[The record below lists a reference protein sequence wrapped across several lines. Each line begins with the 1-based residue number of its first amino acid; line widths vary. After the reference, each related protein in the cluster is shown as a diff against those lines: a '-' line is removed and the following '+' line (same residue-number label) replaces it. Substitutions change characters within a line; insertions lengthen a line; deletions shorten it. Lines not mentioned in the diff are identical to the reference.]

1 MVLIAGY
8 AEIASREKK
17 SNARQQGEA
26 MKLTKSELEIMNVLW
41 KAERPLSR
49 GEILEQSENKSWK
62 DSSIHILLNGMLK
75 KGAIQGDGFVRSG
88 KVWGR
93 LYAPL
98 VGIGEYYR
106 ENLFQPGGQE
116 TYPLLLAAMVDD
128 DNLSSEILGEMEEI
142 LRKRRERMK

>member
-1 MVLIAGY
+1 
-8 AEIASREKK
+8 
-17 SNARQQGEA
+17 

-49 GEILEQSENKSWK
+49 AEILELSSDKTWK
-62 DSSIHILLNGMLK
+62 DNSIHILLNGMLK

-93 LYAPL
+93 LYAPTI
-98 VGIGEYYR
+98 GIGEYYR
-106 ENLFQPGGQE
+106 ENLFQPGGE
-116 TYPLLLAAMVDD
+116 EAYPLLLAAMVDD
-128 DNLSSEILGEMEEI
+128 DDLSDETMEKLEEI

>member
-1 MVLIAGY
+1 
-8 AEIASREKK
+8 
-17 SNARQQGEA
+17 

-49 GEILEQSENKSWK
+49 AEILELSSDKTWK
-62 DSSIHILLNGMLK
+62 DNSIHILLNGMLK

-93 LYAPL
+93 LYAPTI
-98 VGIGEYYR
+98 GMGEYYR
-106 ENLFQPGGQE
+106 ENLFQPGGE
-116 TYPLLLAAMVDD
+116 EAYPLLLAAMVDD
-128 DNLSSEILGEMEEI
+128 DDLSDETMDKLEEI